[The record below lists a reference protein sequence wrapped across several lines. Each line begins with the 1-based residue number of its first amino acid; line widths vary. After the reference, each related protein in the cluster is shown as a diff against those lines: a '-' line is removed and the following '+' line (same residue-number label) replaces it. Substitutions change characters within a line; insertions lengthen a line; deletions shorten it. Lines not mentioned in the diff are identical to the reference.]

1 MLGIGT
7 DKGTADESFALGHGR
22 SDDESRF
29 GQVIGFEVV
38 ARLPKPD
45 RLDFANG
52 TAAFEATLVAEH
64 GHPA

>member
-22 SDDESRF
+22 GDDESRLPQA
-29 GQVIGFEVV
+29 GLQLV
-38 ARLPKPD
+38 ARVPKPD